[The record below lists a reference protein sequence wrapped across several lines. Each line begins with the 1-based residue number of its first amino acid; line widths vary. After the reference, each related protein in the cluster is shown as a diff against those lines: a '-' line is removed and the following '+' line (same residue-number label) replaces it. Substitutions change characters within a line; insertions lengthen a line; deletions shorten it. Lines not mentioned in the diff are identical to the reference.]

1 MLRPAGRF
9 LVIASCLLAGAALTR
24 PTSAYVDLA
33 PTIAKVLTDSRAI
46 SIVQLADFDRQKRTA
61 TFKEIKVLKGLAGA
75 APLVHAVAA
84 NENAI
89 IPRPILQWAEPGAQA
104 VVFSSTRTSLV
115 CIGPYWYQLN
125 ASGSNWKLG
134 PERVELA
141 LTYCGSVSRLA
152 KGVETM
158 LSGGDAILTMMPHD
172 VDRNASFDLALNR
185 LAYPS
190 LITLERLRANLKMP
204 NTVWNVSNSPN
215 YLIGLGPVDESD
227 LPLLVEQLQ
236 SGDAA
241 VRAGAAED
249 IRGLTEVI
257 GAAKTMGTVPALEK
271 LLSEESP
278 RVRTAAAA
286 TILRI
291 THGHAA
297 ALKVLAAALASPDAN
312 IRRDGATAAAVT
324 GRAGEP
330 LVPALAKLLKDSDDV
345 KYAALQAIGT
355 LGPVALA
362 ARDAVIPL
370 LNAPDDMIDAA
381 DALGRMGTRARPIPP
396 ALAKMLTS
404 DQMSVR
410 MAALRG
416 MSQIGGKEALPAAE
430 YIAKNIS
437 EANEID
443 AFNMTEML
451 ALIGPVARE
460 PAARIQSV
468 PIPNPAILSATNWAI
483 NAPAAFPWQDAN
495 IDDLG
500 DLFSFVWATYVL
512 ELGER
517 LRPCALAL
525 APQIMNGTAGDI
537 PDWGYKI
544 LNAAPAESIAVI
556 APYLADRNKALR
568 ERAAVALGRM
578 GPPAIAARPKLEAA
592 IAAAKDQREKNLLT
606 WTLREITKD

>member
-1 MLRPAGRF
+1 MLRPAGRL
-9 LVIASCLLAGAALTR
+9 LVFASCMLAGGALAS
-24 PTSAYVDLA
+24 PSFGYVDLA
-33 PTIAKVLTDSRAI
+33 PTIAKVINDSRAI
-46 SIVQLADFDRQKRTA
+46 SVVQLAEFDRPKRTA
-61 TFKEIKVLKGLAGA
+61 TFKEIKVLKGLAGQT
-75 APLVHAVAA
+75 PLIQPVAA
-84 NENAI
+84 DEKAI

-104 VVFSSTRTSLV
+104 VVFSSTRTALV

-141 LTYCGSVSRLA
+141 LTYCGTVSRLA
-152 KGVETM
+152 RGLETI
-158 LSGGDAILTMMPHD
+158 LGGGDAILTMMPHD

-185 LAYPS
+185 LAYPA
-190 LITLERLRANLKMP
+190 LVTLERVRANLKMP

-227 LPLLVEQLQ
+227 LPVVVGQLQ
-236 SGDAA
+236 NGDPAI
-241 VRAGAAED
+241 RAGAAED
-249 IRGLTEVI
+249 IRELTEVV
-257 GAAKTMGTVPALEK
+257 GAAKTASTVPALEK
-271 LLSEESP
+271 LLPDSSP

-286 TILRI
+286 AILRI

-297 ALKVLAAALASPDAN
+297 ALKVLADALANTDAAT
-312 IRRDGATAAAVT
+312 RRDAANAASVT

-330 LVPALAKLLKDSDDV
+330 LVPTLAKLLKDSDDV
-345 KYAALQAIGT
+345 KFAALQAIGT

-362 ARDAVIPL
+362 ARDAVVPL
-370 LNAPDDMIDAA
+370 LNSPDDVIDAA
-381 DALGRMGTRARPIPP
+381 EALGRMGPRARPIPP
-396 ALAKMLTS
+396 AMSKMLTS
-404 DQMSVR
+404 DQIGVR

-430 YIAKNIS
+430 YIANNITT
-437 EANEID
+437 ANEID

-460 PAARIQSV
+460 PAIRIQSV
-468 PIPNPAILSATNWAI
+468 PIPNPAVLSATNWAI
-483 NAPAAFPWQDAN
+483 NAPGAFPWQDAN

-525 APQIMNGTAGDI
+525 APQLMNDTAGDV

-544 LNAAPAESIAVI
+544 LNAAPTESIAWNSVR
-556 APYLADRNKALR
+556 L
-568 ERAAVALGRM
+568 
-578 GPPAIAARPKLEAA
+578 PPAP
-592 IAAAKDQREKNLLT
+592 N
-606 WTLREITKD
+606 